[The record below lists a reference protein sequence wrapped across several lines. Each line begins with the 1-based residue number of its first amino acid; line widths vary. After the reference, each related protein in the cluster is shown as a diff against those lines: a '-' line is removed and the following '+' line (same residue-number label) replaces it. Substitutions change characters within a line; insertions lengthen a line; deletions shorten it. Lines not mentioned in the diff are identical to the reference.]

1 MPGYRAL
8 IASPLMTGRRWD
20 LSASRAVG
28 RVFARRAPGDPPPI
42 DLVASG
48 KLDGALVDWAFYREG
63 RRDTK
68 THSYTEALTRARK
81 GQGFVWIGLFQPNER
96 QLAII
101 GQEFGLHALAL
112 EDAAEAHQRPK
123 LERYEDTLFAVLK
136 TVRYVPHGDLTA
148 TSEVV
153 ETGEVMV
160 FCGPGFVVTVRHGE
174 HSELTGLRQALEQEP
189 ARLATGPG
197 AVLHAIADHVVD
209 RYLEV
214 ADAVHA
220 DIDVIESEMFTPRGW
235 RSIDRVYQLKREV
248 LELKRAV
255 APLTGPMRAL
265 STLRHPLIA
274 DETRNYFRDVDDHL
288 LRVKEQVISFDE
300 LLSSIL
306 QAGLAQVQVA
316 ENEDMRRIAAY
327 VAILAVPTMIA
338 GIYGMNFDDMPEL
351 RMKYAYF
358 VVLGVMATACTVLY
372 RLFKRNHWL

>member
-1 MPGYRAL
+1 
-8 IASPLMTGRRWD
+8 MTGRRWD
-20 LSASRAVG
+20 LGATRRMG
-28 RVFARRAPGDPPPI
+28 RVFARRSPGVPEPM

-48 KLDGALVDWAFYREG
+48 KLDGALVDWAFYRGG
-63 RRDTK
+63 RRDTRVN
-68 THSYTEALTRARK
+68 SYTEALSRAER
-81 GQGFVWIGLFQPNER
+81 GQGFVWIGLFQPTGR

-101 GQEFGLHALAL
+101 GAEFGLHPLAL

-123 LERYEDTLFAVLK
+123 LERYDDTLFAVLK
-136 TVRYVPHGDLTA
+136 TVTYVPHGEMTA

-153 ETGEVMV
+153 ATGEVMV

-174 HSELTGLRQALEQEP
+174 HSELTGLRQRMEQRPEQ
-189 ARLATGPG
+189 LAAGPG

-214 ADAVHA
+214 ADAVQA
-220 DIDVIESEMFTPRGW
+220 DIDLIESEMFTPRGW
-235 RSIDRVYQLKREV
+235 RHIDRVYQLKREV

-255 APLTGPMRAL
+255 APLAGPMRTL
-265 STLRHPLIA
+265 STLRHPLIG
-274 DETRNYFRDVDDHL
+274 DETRKYFRDVDDHL

-316 ENEDMRRIAAY
+316 ENEDLRRISSW

-338 GIYGMNFDDMPEL
+338 GIYGMNFDYMPEL
-351 RMKYAYF
+351 RLKYGYF
-358 VVLGVMATACTVLY
+358 VVLALMAAACTVLY

>member
-1 MPGYRAL
+1 MA
-8 IASPLMTGRRWD
+8 GRRWD
-20 LSASRAVG
+20 MGATRRVG
-28 RVFARRAPGDPPPI
+28 ELFARRVGGDVRPP
-42 DLVASG
+42 DDVVAG
-48 KLDGALVDWAFYREG
+48 KLEGALVDWGLYREG
-63 RRDTK
+63 KRDERVS
-68 THSYTEALTRARK
+68 SYTEALVRARR
-81 GQGFVWIGLFQPNER
+81 GQGFVWIGLFQPNDH

-101 GQEFGLHALAL
+101 GKEFGLHPLAL
-112 EDAAEAHQRPK
+112 EDASEAHQRPK
-123 LERYEDTLFAVLK
+123 LERYGDTLFAVFK
-136 TVRYVPHGDLTA
+136 TVSYVPHGDLTA

-174 HSELTGLRQALEQEP
+174 HSELSGLRHELEGEP
-189 ARLATGPG
+189 KRLAAGPG

-214 ADAVHA
+214 ADAVQA
-220 DIDVIESEMFTPRGW
+220 DIDLIETSMFTPRGW
-235 RSIDRVYQLKREV
+235 RNIDRVYQLKREV

-265 STLRHPLIA
+265 STVRNPLIA

-288 LRVKEQVISFDE
+288 QRVKEQVISFDE

-306 QAGLAQVQVA
+306 QAGLAQLQVA
-316 ENEDMRRIAAY
+316 ENEDMRRISSW

-338 GIYGMNFDDMPEL
+338 GIYGMNFENMPEL
-351 RMKYAYF
+351 RLKYAYF
-358 VVLGVMATACTVLY
+358 VVLGVMAGACYVLY

>member
-1 MPGYRAL
+1 M
-8 IASPLMTGRRWD
+8 
-20 LSASRAVG
+20 
-28 RVFARRAPGDPPPI
+28 FARRSPGVPEPV

-48 KLDGALVDWAFYREG
+48 KLDGALVDWAFYRDG
-63 RRDTK
+63 RRDSK
-68 THSYTEALTRARK
+68 VNSYTEALSRARR

-96 QLAII
+96 QLGII
-101 GQEFGLHALAL
+101 GQEFGLHPLAL
-112 EDAAEAHQRPK
+112 EDATEAHQRPK
-123 LERYEDTLFAVLK
+123 LERYDDTLFAVLK
-136 TVRYVPHGDLTA
+136 TVTYVPHGDLTA

-153 ETGEVMV
+153 ASGEVMV

-174 HSELTGLRQALEQEP
+174 HSELTGLRQRMEQEP
-189 ARLATGPG
+189 EQLAAGPG

-214 ADAVHA
+214 ADAVQA
-220 DIDVIESEMFTPRGW
+220 DIDLIESEMFTPRGW
-235 RSIDRVYQLKREV
+235 RNIDRVYQLKREV

-255 APLTGPMRAL
+255 APLAGPMRAL
-265 STLRHPLIA
+265 STLRHPLIS

-338 GIYGMNFDDMPEL
+338 GIYGMNFDHMPEL
-351 RMKYAYF
+351 RLKYAYF
-358 VVLGVMATACTVLY
+358 VVLAVMATACTVLY

>member
-1 MPGYRAL
+1 MA
-8 IASPLMTGRRWD
+8 GRRWD
-20 LSASRAVG
+20 TGATRRMG
-28 RVFARRAPGDPPPI
+28 RVFARRAAGDGPAQA

-48 KLDGALVDWAFYREG
+48 KLDGALVDWGFYRDG
-63 RRDTK
+63 HRDDRIN
-68 THSYTEALTRARK
+68 SYTEALARARR
-81 GQGFVWIGLFQPNER
+81 GQGFVWIGLFQPNDR

-101 GQEFGLHALAL
+101 GKEFGLHALAL
-112 EDAAEAHQRPK
+112 EDASEAHQRPK
-123 LERYEDTLFAVLK
+123 LERYDDTLFAVLK
-136 TVRYVPHGDLTA
+136 TVRYVPHEDLTA

-174 HSELTGLRQALEQEP
+174 HSELA
-189 ARLATGPG
+189 GPG

-214 ADAVHA
+214 ADAVQA
-220 DIDVIESEMFTPRGW
+220 DIDTIETAMFTPRGW

-255 APLTGPMRAL
+255 APLTGPMRTL

-316 ENEDMRRIAAY
+316 ENEDMRRISAW
-327 VAILAVPTMIA
+327 VAILAVPTVIA
-338 GIYGMNFDDMPEL
+338 GIYGMNFDYMPEL
-351 RMKYAYF
+351 RIKYAYF
-358 VVLGVMATACTVLY
+358 VILGVMLTACTVLY

>member
-1 MPGYRAL
+1 MA
-8 IASPLMTGRRWD
+8 GRRWD
-20 LSASRAVG
+20 TGATRRMG
-28 RVFARRAPGDPPPI
+28 RVFARRAAGDGPARG

-48 KLDGALVDWAFYREG
+48 KLDGALVDWGFYRDG
-63 RRDTK
+63 HRDDRIN
-68 THSYTEALTRARK
+68 SYTEALARARR
-81 GQGFVWIGLFQPNER
+81 GQGFVWIGLFQPNDR

-101 GQEFGLHALAL
+101 GKEFGLHPLAL
-112 EDAAEAHQRPK
+112 EDASEAHQRPK
-123 LERYEDTLFAVLK
+123 LERYDDTLFAVLK
-136 TVRYVPHGDLTA
+136 TVRYVPHEDLTA

-160 FCGPGFVVTVRHGE
+160 FCGPSFVVTVRHGE
-174 HSELTGLRQALEQEP
+174 HSELAGLRQELEKQP
-189 ARLATGPG
+189 GRLSLGPG

-214 ADAVHA
+214 ADAVQA
-220 DIDVIESEMFTPRGW
+220 DIDTIETAMFTPRGW

-255 APLTGPMRAL
+255 APLTGPMRTL

-288 LRVKEQVISFDE
+288 LRVKDQVISFDE

-316 ENEDMRRIAAY
+316 ENEDMRRISAW
-327 VAILAVPTMIA
+327 VAILAVPTVIA
-338 GIYGMNFDDMPEL
+338 GIYGMNFDYMPEL
-351 RMKYAYF
+351 RIKYAYF
-358 VVLGVMATACTVLY
+358 VILGVMLTACTVLY

>member
-1 MPGYRAL
+1 MA
-8 IASPLMTGRRWD
+8 GRRWD
-20 LSASRAVG
+20 TGATRRMG
-28 RVFARRAPGDPPPI
+28 RVFARRSGGDGPGPV

-48 KLDGALVDWAFYREG
+48 KLDGALVDWAFYRDG
-63 RRDTK
+63 RRDSK
-68 THSYTEALTRARK
+68 INSYTEALSRAKR
-81 GQGFVWIGLFQPNER
+81 GQGFVWIGLFQPDDR

-101 GQEFGLHALAL
+101 GAEFGLHALAI
-112 EDAAEAHQRPK
+112 EDATEAHQRPK
-123 LERYEDTLFAVLK
+123 LERYDDTLFAVLK

-153 ETGEVMV
+153 ESGEVMV

-174 HSELTGLRQALEQEP
+174 HSELTGLRQSLEEQP
-189 ARLATGPG
+189 DRLALGPG
-197 AVLHAIADHVVD
+197 AVLHAIADLVVD

-214 ADAVHA
+214 TDAVQA
-220 DIDVIESEMFTPRGW
+220 DIDMIETEMFSPRGW
-235 RSIDRVYQLKREV
+235 RNIDRVYQLKREV

-316 ENEDMRRIAAY
+316 ENEDMRRISSW

-338 GIYGMNFDDMPEL
+338 GIYGMNFDNMPEL
-351 RMKYAYF
+351 HLKYAYF
-358 VVLGVMATACTVLY
+358 VILGIMFAACTVLY

>member
-1 MPGYRAL
+1 
-8 IASPLMTGRRWD
+8 MTGRRWD
-20 LSASRAVG
+20 MGATRRMG
-28 RVFARRAPGDPPPI
+28 RVFARRSPGVPEPG

-48 KLDGALVDWAFYREG
+48 KLDGALVDWAFYRAG

-68 THSYTEALTRARK
+68 VNSYTEALTRARR
-81 GQGFVWIGLFQPNER
+81 GQGFVWIGLFQPTQR
-96 QLAII
+96 QLSII
-101 GQEFGLHALAL
+101 GEEFGLHPLAL

-123 LERYEDTLFAVLK
+123 LERYDDTLFAVLK
-136 TVRYVPHGDLTA
+136 TVTYVPHGDLTA

-153 ETGEVMV
+153 ATGEVMV

-174 HSELTGLRQALEQEP
+174 HSELTGLRQRLEQEP
-189 ARLATGPG
+189 EHLAAGPG
-197 AVLHAIADHVVD
+197 VVLHAIADHVVD

-214 ADAVHA
+214 ADAVQA
-220 DIDVIESEMFTPRGW
+220 DIDLIESEMFTPRGW
-235 RSIDRVYQLKREV
+235 RRIDRVYQLKREV

-265 STLRHPLIA
+265 STLRHPLIS

-306 QAGLAQVQVA
+306 QAGLAQVQVS

-338 GIYGMNFDDMPEL
+338 GIYGMNFDYMPEL

>member
-1 MPGYRAL
+1 
-8 IASPLMTGRRWD
+8 
-20 LSASRAVG
+20 
-28 RVFARRAPGDPPPI
+28 VFARRGDGAGHPQE
-42 DLVASG
+42 DVVATG
-48 KLDGALVDWAFYREG
+48 KLAGALVDWGFYHDG
-63 RRDTK
+63 RRDDRTG
-68 THSYTEALTRARK
+68 SYLDALARARS
-81 GQGFVWIGLFQPNER
+81 GEGFVWIGLFQPNDR

-101 GQEFGLHALAL
+101 GREFGLHPLAL
-112 EDAAEAHQRPK
+112 EDASEAHQRPK
-123 LERYEDTLFAVLK
+123 LERYDDTLFAVLK
-136 TVRYVPHGDLTA
+136 TVRYVPHRDLTA

-160 FCGPGFVVTVRHGE
+160 FCGRGFVVTVRHGE
-174 HSELTGLRQALEQEP
+174 HSELAGLRQNLEQQAE
-189 ARLATGPG
+189 RLAAGPG

-209 RYLEV
+209 RYVEV
-214 ADAVHA
+214 ADAVQA
-220 DIDVIESEMFTPRGW
+220 DIDQIETAMFTPRGW

-255 APLTGPMRAL
+255 GPLTGPMRML

-316 ENEDMRRIAAY
+316 ENEDMRRISAW
-327 VAILAVPTMIA
+327 VAILAVPTLIA
-338 GIYGMNFDDMPEL
+338 GVYGMNFDYMPVL
-351 RMKYAYF
+351 HLKYAYF
-358 VVLGVMATACTVLY
+358 VVLGVMLTACTGLY